1 MNLCLFHSLV
11 ERSKA
16 VDGDGLR
23 EWSSRKVDDLY
34 SELSHTSGIYSEFT
48 WEESSMQWGSGK
60 FLLGTICKSLYIAL
74 SPIWITFIR
83 NIMDLP
89 IHFQIGPTCSCFWS
103 VQYAGKVANFYFLKI
118 QSTLYNQL
126 LGFKCGRHWKCFLS
140 CYYAICKI
148 WAKLLLE
155 PWPWSSLA
163 L

>member
-16 VDGDGLR
+16 VDGEGLR
-23 EWSSRKVDDLY
+23 EWSSRRVDDLY

-60 FLLGTICKSLYIAL
+60 FLLGTICKSRYIAL
-74 SPIWITFIR
+74 SSILITLWIYRFIFR
-83 NIMDLP
+83 LVQLI
-89 IHFQIGPTCSCFWS
+89 FTYSCFGAYNMQENLQIFIFWKF
-103 VQYAGKVANFYFLKI
+103 KVHCIIKLI
-118 QSTLYNQL
+118 
-126 LGFKCGRHWKCFLS
+126 GFKCGRHWKCFLS